1 MLNVAEINLK
11 NLKSNAKKIK
21 SLLNE
26 KVKFCAVVKADAYGH
41 GAVKCANAIY
51 NLVDCFAVA
60 ILEEGVS
67 LRIGGINKD
76 ILILNP
82 VFKSD
87 LERAVRFD
95 FILSVDQ
102 LSQIKQIEKES
113 QKQKRKTKLHLIYN
127 TGMNRNGVDT
137 LEELS
142 FLAEYISNSKWL
154 ILDGL
159 YSHFF
164 STDRKKLLIRSLNKF
179 LLAIK
184 VVKGYNIKATCHIS
198 ASGGFLQG
206 IELDMVRIGIL
217 LYGYTPYKTKK
228 ISVKPVMKIFVPVM
242 KNRTLFRGDY
252 IMYGTNKVYKKQKIS
267 IIRIGYADG
276 FFRNKTS
283 LSLNNRC
290 MDLTAVKGTYKKQ
303 YLVME
308 NAEILAKKH
317 KTITYEILV
326 KSTIRAEKIYVE

>member
-1 MLNVAEINLK
+1 MLNIAEINLK

-21 SLLNE
+21 SLLN
-26 KVKFCAVVKADAYGH
+26 KNVKFCAVVKADAYGH

-51 NLVDCFAVA
+51 NIVDCFAVA
-60 ILEEGVS
+60 ILEEGVA
-67 LRIGGINKD
+67 LRLSGINKD

-87 LERAVRFD
+87 LERAVRLNFT
-95 FILSVDQ
+95 LSVDQ

-113 QKQKRKTKLHLIYN
+113 QKQKRKAKVHLIYN
-127 TGMNRNGVDT
+127 TGMNRNGIDT

-142 FLAEYISNSKWL
+142 FLAEYITNSKWL
-154 ILDGL
+154 VLDGL

-164 STDRKKLLIRSLNKF
+164 STDRKKLLKRSLNKF

-228 ISVKPVMKIFVPVM
+228 ISVKPVMKIFAPVM
-242 KNRTLFRGDY
+242 RNRTLFRGDY
-252 IMYGTNKVYKKQKIS
+252 IMYGTNKVYKKKKIT
-267 IIRIGYADG
+267 IVRVGYADG
-276 FFRNKTS
+276 FFRKKTS
-283 LSLNNRC
+283 LLLNNRC

-303 YLVME
+303 
-308 NAEILAKKH
+308 
-317 KTITYEILV
+317 
-326 KSTIRAEKIYVE
+326 